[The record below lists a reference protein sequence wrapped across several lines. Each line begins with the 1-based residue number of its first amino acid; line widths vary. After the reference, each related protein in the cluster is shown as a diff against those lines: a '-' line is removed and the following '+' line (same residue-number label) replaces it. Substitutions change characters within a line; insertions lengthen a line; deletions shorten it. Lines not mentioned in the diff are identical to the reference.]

1 MNDTTKKI
9 IPHIIALVL
18 MFGLSCLF
26 FSSYVFDG
34 KTVNQ
39 FDNVQ
44 AKGMQGE
51 IQKYKSE
58 EGETILWTN
67 AAFGGMPT
75 YQVYL
80 PSKNNMMNY
89 PYRASLLYQP
99 ITAPHN
105 VAFLGMFCMYLLL
118 MVLKVDWRLALGG
131 AVAMGIC
138 NYNMDLYIAGHST
151 KLLALAYLSAIM
163 AGVILIFQKRWLL
176 GGAIYGMFFSFQLLA
191 NHLQITYYTGLLVGI
206 YVLINLVYSFIDEK
220 EDLMDNLKSI
230 GILVAFSVLAFS
242 TSLPKTWTTNE
253 YSKESQRGTS
263 ELAAKEG
270 KDGLDKGYGMSY
282 SLGFMEA
289 LLPSFSANYYGGGK
303 EHNTIEKTDIY
314 KNYGAQLS
322 ASIQK
327 QNNLSQADAD
337 LETKKY
343 LANFMYTGNSFTPGV
358 SIYFGAIAWFL
369 FIVGLILAKGKEKW
383 WLAASTLFMFT
394 ISMGENFFLNGI
406 LFDYFPMFNKFRAMS
421 MAMGL
426 TQLTL
431 IGLAFYGAQK
441 MFTKEISIEKRKKAL
456 YIAGGIVAGI
466 LLLMLMST
474 GVSTFAD
481 AAKDQSLSRMFGGDP
496 SIINTLID
504 DRKGLRS
511 SDVLRSLFFVVFVGG
526 LIWAYLNNKLRSVIA
541 IVGISLLTMIDVWMV
556 AKRVASNDKFKDK
569 TEVANEVAEQ
579 EVDKQIKQDPDLHYR
594 VLDLSNRQQGPFGDA
609 RASYYHKSVG
619 GYFAAKMMIFEEL
632 KTKYLNNATAHRNIL
647 GMLNTKYIIS
657 APQGDDS
664 RLMPFPVQE
673 ACGNAWFVKDYQM
686 VANADEELN
695 GLAGLDTKN
704 KALIQNQEADYMAGF
719 KMNYDSTAS
728 IKLISY
734 HPDRMEYTYSAKT
747 EQLAMFSEMFYKP
760 SKGWNVYLND
770 EQIDP
775 FIKANFAI
783 RAMRLPAGQNQVLEM
798 RFEPSSYYIGSKI
811 ALVTSLLLLIGF
823 VAAIV
828 LYFKNNN
835 LFDPTRIENEPLPE
849 KEVKA
854 KVQPT
859 KSKTTKAEDK
869 KKDKKKRKR

>member
-51 IQKYKSE
+51 IQKYKNE
-58 EGETILWTN
+58 NGETILWTN

-80 PSKNNMMNY
+80 PSKSNMMIH
-89 PYRASLLYQP
+89 PYRVSLLFQP

-151 KLLALAYLSAIM
+151 KLLALAYLSGIM
-163 AGVILIFQKRWLL
+163 AGVILIFRKKWLL
-176 GGAIYGMFFSFQLLA
+176 GGVIYAMFFSFQLLA
-191 NHLQITYYTGLLVGI
+191 NHPQITYYTGLLVGI
-206 YVLINLVYSFIDEK
+206 YVLINLVYPFIDKK
-220 EDLMDNLKSI
+220 EDLMESLKSL
-230 GILVAFSVLAFS
+230 GILVAFSALALS

-253 YSKESQRGTS
+253 YSPESQRGIS
-263 ELAAKEG
+263 ELAAKKG
-270 KDGLDKGYGMSY
+270 QDGLPKDQGMSY

-289 LLPSFSANYYGGGK
+289 LLPSFAPNYYGGGK

-314 KNYGAQLS
+314 KNYGGRLS
-322 ASIQK
+322 ANIQQ
-327 QNNLSQADAD
+327 QNQSSQVDAD
-337 LETKKY
+337 LEAKKY
-343 LANFMYTGNSFTPGV
+343 LANFMYTGNNFTPGV
-358 SIYFGAIAWFL
+358 SIYFGVIAWFL
-369 FIVGLILAKGKEKW
+369 FIVGLILAGGKEKW

-474 GVSTFAD
+474 GISTFAD
-481 AAKDQSLSRMFGGDP
+481 AAKDQSLSRTFGGDP
-496 SIINTLID
+496 SIINTLIE
-504 DRKGLRS
+504 DRKSLRS
-511 SDVLRSLFFVVFVGG
+511 YDALRSLFFIVLVGG
-526 LIWAYLNNKLRSVIA
+526 LIWAYLNNKLRAVIA
-541 IVGISLLTMIDVWMV
+541 IVGISLLTIFDVFFV
-556 AKRVASNDKFKDK
+556 SKRVASNDKFKEK
-569 TEVANEVAEQ
+569 TAIAKEVAEL

-632 KTKYLNNATAHRNIL
+632 KMKYLNNATAHRNIL

-657 APQGDDS
+657 SQQGDS
-664 RLMPFPVQE
+664 RLIPFPVQE

-686 VANADEELN
+686 VANADEELE

-719 KMNYDSTAS
+719 QMNYDSTAT
-728 IKLISY
+728 IKLTGY

-747 EQLAMFSEMFYKP
+747 EQLTMFSEMFYKP
-760 SKGWNVYLND
+760 SKGWNVYLNG

-798 RFEPSSYYIGSKI
+798 RFEPSSFYLGSKI
-811 ALVTSLLLLIGF
+811 ALVSSLLLLIGL
-823 VAAIV
+823 VAAIF
-828 LYFKNNN
+828 LYFKNNI

-854 KVQPT
+854 KIQPT
-859 KSKTTKAEDK
+859 KSKTTKGDK